1 MSCKTSSISKLTES
15 KSDSDAESELAEH
28 AWKFEGEIKHDVDLI
43 DTERF
48 RTESKHQSV
57 PITEGLRSL

>member
-48 RTESKHQSV
+48 RTESKH
-57 PITEGLRSL
+57 